1 MRNRGRSNALGGLT
15 PKRQGPPPRYCTI
28 RDTMTLTTRQ
38 RLRAEVW
45 EMSGGQ
51 CEHPG
56 DTHRCPIPATELA
69 HIFPRG
75 MGHNGYRDTLGNVM
89 AACPVH
95 ARSTDD
101 LSSPEWVHVGA
112 GTSFDRRTLLTDY
125 VNTHRR
131 AEGWMT

>member
-1 MRNRGRSNALGGLT
+1 
-15 PKRQGPPPRYCTI
+15 
-28 RDTMTLTTRQ
+28 MTLTTRQ

-45 EMSGGQ
+45 EMSQGR
-51 CEHPG
+51 CEHPTSYDRDG
-56 DTHRCPIPATELA
+56 TDRCVVEAAELA

-75 MGHNGYRDTLGNVM
+75 MGHNGYRDTIDNVM
-89 AACPVH
+89 AACPIH

-125 VNTHRR
+125 VNTHRQ
-131 AEGWMT
+131 AEGWMM